1 MSGKSLADLFVLL
14 VEPSIAQSKFIIN
27 ELKRAGINHYETADS
42 CQSALSLMHQL
53 HPGLVISAMH
63 LPDMTGCHLVQKM
76 RDDEDLQDIAFML
89 ISSETGFEYLEPV
102 KQAGVTAI
110 LPKPF
115 ESSQLKRALF
125 NTLDIISPDHLQFED
140 IHVEDLKV
148 LIVDDSRM
156 ARNHIRRVINGLGIE
171 QIVEADDGISAV
183 PLLEQQFFDFVISDY
198 NMPEMD
204 GKALLDYIRNQS
216 NQRSIPVIMVTS
228 EGNQGIL
235 SAIEQSGVSGICDK
249 PFETDTVRQLIM
261 AMMTE
266 VES

>member
-1 MSGKSLADLFVLL
+1 MSGKSLADLYVLL
-14 VEPSIAQSKFIIN
+14 VEPSSAQSKYIVN
-27 ELKRAGINHYETADS
+27 ELKQAGITHFDTADT
-42 CQSALSLMHQL
+42 CKMAISLMHQM
-53 HPGLVISAMH
+53 HPDLVISAMH
-63 LPDMTGCHLVQKM
+63 LPDMTGSDLVQQM
-76 RDDEDLQDIAFML
+76 RNDEELDSIAFML

-140 IHVEDLKV
+140 IHVEDLRV

-156 ARNHIRRVINGLGIE
+156 ARHHIRRVMNGLGIE
-171 QIVEADDGISAV
+171 QIVEADDGASAV
-183 PLLEQQFFDFVISDY
+183 PLLDEQFFDFIISDY

-204 GKALLDYIRNQS
+204 GKALLDYIRHQS

-228 EGNQGIL
+228 EGNRGVL
-235 SAIEQSGVSGICDK
+235 SAIEQAGVSGICDK

-266 VES
+266 V

>member
-1 MSGKSLADLFVLL
+1 MPAKSLADLFVLL
-14 VEPSIAQSKFIIN
+14 VEPSMAQSKYIIN
-27 ELKRAGINHYETADS
+27 ELKRAGITRYETTDS
-42 CQSALSLMHQL
+42 CKSAISLMHQL
-53 HPGLVISAMH
+53 HPDLVISAMY
-63 LPDMTGCHLVQKM
+63 LPDMTGCDLVQQM
-76 RDDEDLQDIAFML
+76 RNDKELEAIAFML
-89 ISSETGFEYLEPV
+89 ITSETGFEYLEPI

-125 NTLDIISPDHLQFED
+125 NTLEVISPDHLQFED
-140 IHVEDLKV
+140 IHVDDLKV

-156 ARNHIRRVINGLGIE
+156 ARNHIKRVMNGLGIE
-171 QIVEADDGISAV
+171 QIVEADDGSSAV
-183 PLLEQQFFDFVISDY
+183 PLLDEQFFDFVISDY

-204 GKALLDYIRNQS
+204 GKALLEYIRNES

-228 EGNQGIL
+228 EGNKGVL
-235 SAIEQSGVSGICDK
+235 SAIEQAGVSGICDK

-266 VES
+266 V